1 MGPIRS
7 AKDTPL
13 DPALC
18 KGLHGMQQ
26 TGPGKKIGNSQ
37 ANSIDIAVIEEEDF

>member
-1 MGPIRS
+1 MGLIGS

-26 TGPGKKIGNSQ
+26 TGPVQKMGNSQ
-37 ANSIDIAVIEEEDF
+37 ANSIDIVVIEEEHF